1 MRLDEPKTKKKPKA
15 VEPPSGEK
23 FAREAKEAT
32 ARTAAAKAKA
42 KTGPGFRGNVRG
54 GLTLEDLKK
63 RKAARDRKKE
73 EGKSEPTKPQGKA
86 TTVHTD
92 KAKRHKKVKPIK
104 PKKKKNP
111 KKPKKDSVKTTP
123 TVKAVTYGAIDLNSQ
138 YDEQKAAIL
147 NAYLALAG
155 TELFQYVNS
164 QSIDGAYNDVAI
176 INVLS
181 RRRQEYTPNRLIEL
195 AEVFIKYMWVEDG
208 NLCIEIDDDADL
220 WDVCVLSFTV
230 GSDVIVAKTIN

>member
-1 MRLDEPKTKKKPKA
+1 MREPVAPVKKKKKVDPTTRSDYQQQVPNAAQAKPKPA
-15 VEPPSGEK
+15 SKPRGQ
-23 FAREAKEAT
+23 AT
-32 ARTAAAKAKA
+32 
-42 KTGPGFRGNVRG
+42 FRGG
-54 GLTLEDLKK
+54 SKGSKTLDDFKK
-63 RKAARDRKKE
+63 AKAARDAKKT
-73 EGKSEPTKPQGKA
+73 GPKKA
-86 TTVHTD
+86 TNTHTD
-92 KAKRHKKVKPIK
+92 KFNKKKSKVKPLK

-147 NAYLALAG
+147 NAYLSLAG

>member
-1 MRLDEPKTKKKPKA
+1 MDLHAEQQQHDSPSFEGSTNADGHRHRDSRRVGEPLVTKKKK
-15 VEPPSGEK
+15 
-23 FAREAKEAT
+23 
-32 ARTAAAKAKA
+32 
-42 KTGPGFRGNVRG
+42 
-54 GLTLEDLKK
+54 
-63 RKAARDRKKE
+63 
-73 EGKSEPTKPQGKA
+73 PTRA
-86 TTVHTD
+86 TTKHTD
-92 KAKRHKKVKPIK
+92 KAKPKSYKSKPIK

-111 KKPKKDSVKTTP
+111 KKPKRDSVKTTP
-123 TVKAVTYGAIDLNSQ
+123 TPKPVEAVTYGAIDLNSQ